1 LLSPSLPRFHRA
13 ENENDFQKEPTMPH
27 GFRSLCC
34 FSVLFF
40 LGCRAAQPKFPQ
52 GRIVDLS
59 YAFDEQTIFWPT
71 EKGFMLDKGPAG
83 VTGQGYY
90 YSANRFCSAE
100 HGGTHIDAPIH
111 FFESRHTVD
120 AIPVQQLI
128 GSGAIVDVAVQCASN
143 PDYQVRVEDFLG
155 WERRQE
161 LRLDN
166 AIVLLRTGFGR
177 FWPERAKYLGTEEQG
192 SQAIAKLHFPGL
204 HPEAA
209 KWLVE
214 QRAIKAIGIDT
225 ASIDYGQSTRFETHV
240 TLCDK
245 NIPALENVAK
255 LDQLPETGFTVIAL
269 PMKIRNGSG
278 GPVRIVAVMDR

>member
-1 LLSPSLPRFHRA
+1 MTRIVRH
-13 ENENDFQKEPTMPH
+13 
-27 GFRSLCC
+27 LCC
-34 FSVLFF
+34 VSMACL
-40 LGCRAAQPKFPQ
+40 LGCRTAQPRFPQ

-71 EKGFMLDKGPAG
+71 EKGFTLDKGPEG
-83 VTGQGYY
+83 VTERGYY

-111 FFESRHTVD
+111 FFQSRRTLD

-128 GSGAIVDVAVQCASN
+128 GPGVIVDVTAQCASN
-143 PDYQVRVEDFLG
+143 PDYQVLVEDFLG
-155 WERRQE
+155 WERRHE
-161 LRLDN
+161 SRLDN
-166 AIVLLRTGFGR
+166 TIVLLRTGFGR
-177 FWPERAKYLGTEEQG
+177 FWPKRAKYLGTDEQG
-192 SQAIAKLHFPGL
+192 SQAVAKLHFPGL

-214 QRAIKAIGIDT
+214 QRAIKAMGIDT

-245 NIPALENVAK
+245 NIPALENVAN
-255 LDQLPETGFTVIAL
+255 LDQLPETEFTIIAL

-278 GPVRIVAVMDR
+278 GPARIVAVMDR